1 MISNF
6 TELLNAA
13 HKQDQPQR
21 LLFLFAKAEA
31 EGKGEGKNSERGT
44 LSPLMCVDKLP
55 EEIKSFAALAKE
67 ADSISSDWNFVFV
80 VGLSGANGKAPS
92 SDDAA
97 PYLNKMTNDL
107 VTGRSIA
114 QYAVFDRNEHPVA
127 LQAT

>member
-13 HKQDQPQR
+13 HEQDQPQR
-21 LLFLFAKAEA
+21 LLFLFAKAET
-31 EGKGEGKNSERGT
+31 EGKGKKHAQRGT

-55 EEIKSFAALAKE
+55 EEIESFAALAKE
-67 ADSISSDWNFVFV
+67 ADGISKEWDFVFV

-114 QYAVFDRNEHPVA
+114 QYAVFDRKENPVA
-127 LQAT
+127 LQAG

>member
-1 MISNF
+1 MISSF
-6 TELLNAA
+6 SELLKAA
-13 HKQDQPQR
+13 HEQEQPQR
-21 LLFLFAKAEA
+21 LLFLFAKAETD
-31 EGKGEGKNSERGT
+31 GKNAQRGT

-55 EEIKSFAALAKE
+55 EEIESFAALAQE
-67 ADSISSDWNFVFV
+67 ADGISKEWDFVFV

-127 LQAT
+127 LQAN

>member
-6 TELLNAA
+6 SELLKAA
-13 HKQDQPQR
+13 HEQDQPQR

-31 EGKGEGKNSERGT
+31 EGKAKKSQRGT

-55 EEIKSFAALAKE
+55 EEVESFAALTKE
-67 ADSISSDWNFVFV
+67 ADGISKGWDFVFV

-107 VTGRSIA
+107 VTGRSIS
-114 QYAVFDRNEHPVA
+114 QYAVFDRKENPVA
-127 LQAT
+127 LQAS

>member
-13 HKQDQPQR
+13 HEQDQPQR

-31 EGKGEGKNSERGT
+31 EGKGKKAQRGT

-55 EEIKSFAALAKE
+55 EEIESFAALAKE
-67 ADSISSDWNFVFV
+67 ADGISKDWDFVFV

-107 VTGRSIA
+107 VTGQSIA
-114 QYAVFDRNEHPVA
+114 QYAVFDRNENPVA
-127 LQAT
+127 LQAS

>member
-13 HKQDQPQR
+13 HEQDQPQR

-31 EGKGEGKNSERGT
+31 EGKGKKAQRGT
-44 LSPLMCVDKLP
+44 LAPLMCVDKLP
-55 EEIKSFAALAKE
+55 EEIESFAALAKE
-67 ADSISSDWNFVFV
+67 ADGISKDWSFVFV

-92 SDDAA
+92 SDDAV

-114 QYAVFDRNEHPVA
+114 QYAVFDRNENPVA
-127 LQAT
+127 LQAS